1 MYEIKSQEQL
11 YQILIPAFKVKLRLL
26 KNDNYNSITKKDIW
40 NYLKENKWCKSID
53 LTLAEMVNDIIHA
66 DNKEIDLYK
75 KKNIEGINS

>member
-53 LTLAEMVNDIIHA
+53 LSLSEMVNDIIHA
-66 DNKEIDLYK
+66 YNKEIDLYK